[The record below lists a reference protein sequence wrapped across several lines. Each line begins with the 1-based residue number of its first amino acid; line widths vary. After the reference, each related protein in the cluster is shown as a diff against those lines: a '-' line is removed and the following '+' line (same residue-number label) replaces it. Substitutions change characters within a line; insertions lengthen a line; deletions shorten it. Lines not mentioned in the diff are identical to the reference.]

1 MTYSKMSGVSD
12 PVAQYMARI
21 RNGQRAEHTYV
32 DIPASKLKR
41 AFTQILL
48 EKGYIKNYVNIDD
61 GKQGRIRVYLKYDE
75 YGDPAIRMMER
86 VSKPGLREY
95 ASADELPSVKNGLG
109 IAVLSTSRGVM
120 SDKEARRFGVGGEV
134 LAKVF

>member
-1 MTYSKMSGVSD
+1 MSGVSD

-21 RNGQRAEHTYV
+21 RNAQQADHTYV

-48 EKGYIKNYVNIDD
+48 EKGYVKNYLNIDD
-61 GKQGRIRVYLKYDE
+61 GKQGLLRVYLKYDE
-75 YGDPAIRMMER
+75 YGDPAIRMMKR
-86 VSKPGLREY
+86 VSQPGRREY
-95 ASADELPSVKNGLG
+95 ADSSSLPEVKNGLG
-109 IAVLSTSRGVM
+109 IAILSTSRGVM

>member
-1 MTYSKMSGVSD
+1 MSGVSD

-21 RNGQRAEHTYV
+21 RNGQRAEHNHV

-41 AFTQILL
+41 AITQILL
-48 EKGYIKNYVNIDD
+48 EKGYIKNFVNVDD
-61 GKQGRIRVYLKYDE
+61 DKQGLLRVYLKYDD
-75 YGDPAIRMMER
+75 YGDPAIRMMDR
-86 VSKPGLREY
+86 VSKPGLRKY
-95 ASADELPSVKNGLG
+95 AGSDELPTVKNGLG
-109 IAVLSTSRGVM
+109 IAILSTSRGVM